1 MRCYMQLGRRG
12 AAVQQ
17 YERCAALLAAELDLE
32 PMPEIQDLYRL
43 IVSTG
48 ERDVSGH
55 TANLRLTSTPES
67 IERRLRGA

>member
-1 MRCYMQLGRRG
+1 MRCYIQLGRRG

-48 ERDVSGH
+48 ERDVYRR
-55 TANLRLTSTPES
+55 AAKLRLTGTPDL
-67 IERRLRGA
+67 IERRMRGA

>member
-1 MRCYMQLGRRG
+1 MQLGRRG

-17 YERCAALLAAELDLE
+17 YERCAALLAAELSLE

-48 ERDVSGH
+48 ERDVYGH
-55 TANLRLTSTPES
+55 AAKLRLTAAPEP
-67 IERRLRGA
+67 IERRMRGA

>member
-1 MRCYMQLGRRG
+1 
-12 AAVQQ
+12 VQQ

-55 TANLRLTSTPES
+55 AAKLRLTSAPES
-67 IERRLRGA
+67 IERRMNRP

>member
-1 MRCYMQLGRRG
+1 
-12 AAVQQ
+12 VQQ

-48 ERDVSGH
+48 ERDVSGQAA
-55 TANLRLTSTPES
+55 TLRLTGTPEF